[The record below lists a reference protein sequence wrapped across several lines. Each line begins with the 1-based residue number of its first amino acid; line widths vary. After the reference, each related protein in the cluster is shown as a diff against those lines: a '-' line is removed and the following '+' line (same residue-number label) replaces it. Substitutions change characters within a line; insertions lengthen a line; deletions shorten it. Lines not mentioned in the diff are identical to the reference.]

1 MSKAMTLVLLL
12 LLVLSLFTTVL
23 SEEVETLP
31 ATYSPTHIHMTLP
44 STGRRMLGFA
54 GVFEEGVGATVE
66 KHGEEI
72 VKHAKDAVD
81 VAQEV
86 SSSYNP
92 TSSYPLA
99 SYIITVIM
107 VYVLYA

>member
-1 MSKAMTLVLLL
+1 MTLVLLL

-31 ATYSPTHIHMTLP
+31 TTYSPTHTHMTLP

-54 GVFEEGVGATVE
+54 SFFKGLGEKFGPKFDATVE

-72 VKHAKDAVD
+72 VKHAKDVVD
-81 VAQEV
+81 VAEKV
-86 SSSYNP
+86 SDNNND
-92 TSSYPLA
+92 
-99 SYIITVIM
+99 
-107 VYVLYA
+107 

>member
-31 ATYSPTHIHMTLP
+31 TTYSPTHTHMTLP

-54 GVFEEGVGATVE
+54 SFFNGLGEKFGPKFDATVE

-72 VKHAKDAVD
+72 AKLAKDDVND
-81 VAQEV
+81 VAREV
-86 SSSYNP
+86 SDDNND
-92 TSSYPLA
+92 
-99 SYIITVIM
+99 
-107 VYVLYA
+107 